1 MCYHVAEIVGAAGGF
16 RENFLTK
23 LAQLQHARCFAVPG
37 AKQVFKRTKPH
48 LNVGTIGHV
57 DHGKTTLSSAITK
70 VLATKKGAKFRKY
83 EEIDNAPEE
92 KARGLFLFFISI
104 LVFIFFSIVMNLYVR

>member
-1 MCYHVAEIVGAAGGF
+1 MTALNSLYTDIPVFLFYDKSDCRVVEIVGAAGGF
-16 RENFLTK
+16 RDNFLTK

-37 AKQVFKRTKPH
+37 VKQAYKRTKPH

-70 VLATKKGAKFRKY
+70 
-83 EEIDNAPEE
+83 
-92 KARGLFLFFISI
+92 GL
-104 LVFIFFSIVMNLYVR
+104 N

>member
-1 MCYHVAEIVGAAGGF
+1 MNWKLLRALMLNLSFLITNLIFFVTEIVGGAGGF

-23 LAQLQHARCFAVPG
+23 LAQVQHARCFAVPG
-37 AKQVFKRTKPH
+37 AKQVYKRTKPH

-70 VLATKKGAKFRKY
+70 G
-83 EEIDNAPEE
+83 
-92 KARGLFLFFISI
+92 
-104 LVFIFFSIVMNLYVR
+104 